1 MQHTV
6 GLNLLRVHD
15 AQLGI
20 GILDVV
26 HVPHCS
32 FQSTHHSFSM
42 LSHFGISDNGSIGG
56 QVSEGSKM
64 PLSPGIHNQKPGSP
78 DQSLLS
84 NLTHVNLSPQS
95 CDGLALSICPLNHG
109 DELNLSLCHRK

>member
-1 MQHTV
+1 MKNSMTSEFITTYPEVIGIHMQ
-6 GLNLLRVHD
+6 LLRVHD

-26 HVPHCS
+26 HVLHCS

-42 LSHFGISDNGSIGG
+42 LSHFGISDNGSVGG

-64 PLSPGIHNQKPGSP
+64 SLSPGIHNQKPGSR
-78 DQSLLS
+78 D
-84 NLTHVNLSPQS
+84 T
-95 CDGLALSICPLNHG
+95 C
-109 DELNLSLCHRK
+109 